1 MKTTIK
7 YIVTLALTL
16 TVGNAWAWH
25 TKGHEVIAMMA
36 TERLAPAAKV
46 QVESI
51 LGGDMASNSLWLN
64 ELKKNEATKH
74 TRFWHNATLDA
85 FGRASTTDENDGLV
99 QLERNIEILRN
110 RESYGEERVMTAL
123 RVVIH
128 LVSDLHC
135 YAHIR
140 FEDIP
145 QSKNFTFYRP
155 YKGKTDDLS
164 KCPKTTWY
172 KVWAKWFFDMHGGF
186 SHEMFIN
193 EIKLVQ
199 GDKFGEYM
207 SGTPREWVEE
217 MGRECRPLFDLV
229 KPNEIADDAILLNWE
244 PLHERCVAKAAVRL
258 AVVLNSVFAK

>member
-7 YIVTLALTL
+7 YIVSLALTL
-16 TVGNAWAWH
+16 TVCNAWAWH
-25 TKGHEVIAMMA
+25 KTGHEVIAMMA
-36 TERLAPAAKV
+36 TERLTPATKA

-51 LGGDMASNSLWLN
+51 LGGDILSNSLWLN
-64 ELKKNEATKH
+64 TLKNGETTKN
-74 TRFWHNATLDA
+74 TRYWHKVTLDA
-85 FGRASTTDENDGLV
+85 DCRATINDENDGLV
-99 QLERNIEILRN
+99 QLERNIEVLRN
-110 RESYGEERVMTAL
+110 RESYSEERVMTAL

-128 LVSDLHC
+128 LVPDLHC

-140 FEDIP
+140 FVDIP
-145 QSKNFTFYRP
+145 QSKNFTFYRA

-186 SHEMFIN
+186 SHEMFVN

-199 GDKFGEYM
+199 ADKFGEYM
-207 SGTPREWVEE
+207 VGTPREWAEE

-229 KPNEIADDAILLNWE
+229 KPDEIADDAILYNFE

-258 AVVLNSVFAK
+258 AAVLNGIFAK